1 MDIKCFSSTQNF
13 SFISSHQAAIAKA
26 GALVVMDIKCFS
38 FTQNFSFIFRYVEV
52 GLALTGAVH
61 PLGQP
66 QHLGRHLS
74 TESLTPEDHCTFQT
88 SGDNTQAPWRST
100 RSKAEQTR
108 TRWRSE

>member
-13 SFISSHQAAIAKA
+13 SFI
-26 GALVVMDIKCFS
+26 
-38 FTQNFSFIFRYVEV
+38 FRYVKV

-100 RSKAEQTR
+100 GSKAEQTR
-108 TRWRSE
+108 ARWRSECGQILQATLSVLKYINTPVPGNKFMQM